1 MIQTYPKIEPEL
13 IERQGKTYVF
23 CDAEGCEEHVAVEAE
38 THTFSDGKTIS
49 YGPVP
54 EGWATSDPEK
64 NIMKGAADFCP
75 KHADKI
81 HVPEVE
87 IEPISDSSE

>member
-1 MIQTYPKIEPEL
+1 MIQSYPEIEPER

-23 CDAEGCEEHVAVEAE
+23 CDAEGCEAQTEVEAE
-38 THTFSDGKTIS
+38 RHTFSDGKTVV

-64 NIMKGAADFCP
+64 NIMNGAADFCP
-75 KHADKI
+75 EHADKI
-81 HVPEVE
+81 HVPSVV
-87 IEPISDSSE
+87 IDPISDSAE